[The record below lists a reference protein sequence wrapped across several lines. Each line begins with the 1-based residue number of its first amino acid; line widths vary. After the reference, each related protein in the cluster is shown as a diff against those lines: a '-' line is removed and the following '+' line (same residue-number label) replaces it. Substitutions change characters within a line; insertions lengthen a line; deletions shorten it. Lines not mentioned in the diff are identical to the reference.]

1 MSGHSKWAQIKRQKA
16 VTDVR
21 KGQLFTKLGREI
33 TVAAREGGADAE
45 ANYRL
50 RLVIERAR
58 EHNMPMDTIE
68 RAVKRAAGSGEGAA
82 LEQVMYE
89 GYGPGGAAV
98 LVEVATDNRNRTA
111 AEVRNVFTR
120 GGGNLGEVGSVSWLF
135 ESRGVIAVEP
145 RARASDDV
153 ALLAIDAGAQDVQVT
168 DGAVEV
174 YTDPKELAHVRRRL
188 DEQGLAVASAEITM
202 VAKSTIQLDDRHQ
215 EALVRLLERLE
226 ELDDVQRVHTNVEFS
241 AEMVA
246 QMSARS

>member
-68 RAVKRAAGSGEGAA
+68 RAIKRAAGGGEGAA

-98 LVEVATDNRNRTA
+98 LVEIATDNRNRTA

-145 RARASDDV
+145 RGRASDDV
-153 ALLAIDAGAQDVQVT
+153 VLLAIDAGAQDVQVT

-174 YTDPKELAHVRRRL
+174 YTDPKELARVRRGL

-202 VAKSTIQLDDRHQ
+202 VAKSTIQLDDRQQ

-241 AEMVA
+241 ADMVA
-246 QMSARS
+246 QMGAHS